1 MFDMR
6 WMLLLCIIMFI
17 CSSSFPAS
25 FFADGA
31 PASIH
36 HIIPSTYISWAMAA
50 TCCMQ
55 LACRPALELRFQ
67 YFTAMKTQ
75 VGKGKMK
82 VKKKKGEVVL
92 SCTCTS

>member
-1 MFDMR
+1 
-6 WMLLLCIIMFI
+6 
-17 CSSSFPAS
+17 
-25 FFADGA
+25 
-31 PASIH
+31 
-36 HIIPSTYISWAMAA
+36 MAA

-82 VKKKKGEVVL
+82 VKKKEK
-92 SCTCTS
+92 